1 MKLTHKNYIIYI
13 LKFCL
18 YPIKKLILKF
28 LKKKNYIILF
38 RASNSLGDNIILTGI
53 IRQLNNVIKKDII
66 LFTNFPEIFENN
78 NRVVKVFSLK
88 KKNFLTIF
96 LKLLEGDEI
105 YEMNQKFEGYN
116 DALDFFRFES
126 NEKKSLFEKKHLA
139 HFISGRLCKVLDF
152 SDFKNEIILSTNEK
166 NEFKNKFKN
175 LDVNKYAIINPHS
188 KSQFTPNKGWGFEN
202 FQKLV
207 DISNYTWCQ
216 VGEKNDKKLKHVK
229 YYLDISLRELFYL
242 ISKSSFILANEG
254 YLNHI
259 ASSFNKKTYILKP
272 GIIPNEYFKYNHTIS
287 IERDPPIACSPCYL
301 KTPCYKEKRFCMT
314 DIAPERV
321 KNILDN

>member
-1 MKLTHKNYIIYI
+1 
-13 LKFCL
+13 
-18 YPIKKLILKF
+18 
-28 LKKKNYIILF
+28 
-38 RASNSLGDNIILTGI
+38 
-53 IRQLNNVIKKDII
+53 
-66 LFTNFPEIFENN
+66 
-78 NRVVKVFSLK
+78 
-88 KKNFLTIF
+88 
-96 LKLLEGDEI
+96 
-105 YEMNQKFEGYN
+105 MNQKFEGYN

-242 ISKSSFILANEG
+242 ISKSNFVLANEG

-259 ASSFNKKTYILKP
+259 ASSFDKKTYILKP
-272 GIIPNEYFKYNHTIS
+272 GIIPNDYFKYNNTIS

-314 DIAPERV
+314 DIAPESV
-321 KNILDN
+321 KNILDK